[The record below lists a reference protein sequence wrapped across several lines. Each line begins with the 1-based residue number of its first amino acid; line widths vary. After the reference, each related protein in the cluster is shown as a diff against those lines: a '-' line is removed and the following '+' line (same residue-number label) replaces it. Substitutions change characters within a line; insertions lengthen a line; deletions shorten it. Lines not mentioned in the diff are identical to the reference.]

1 MRKLMSVLAV
11 FGVAAAVF
19 FTYRFY
25 LIDQLRAPVL
35 TELKDPDS
43 AIFRNERIIGMWLPK
58 KAILCGEVNAKN
70 AMGGYVGYKPFTS
83 FGGQYADIGDSDWM
97 IRTIEAQCS
106 V

>member
-1 MRKLMSVLAV
+1 MRKLMSLLAV
-11 FGVAAAVF
+11 FGIAAAAF

-25 LIDQLRAPVL
+25 LIDQLRKPVL
-35 TELKDPDS
+35 AQLKDPDS
-43 AIFRNERIIGMWLPK
+43 AIFRNERIIGTWISK

-70 AMGGYVGYKPFTS
+70 SMGGYVGYKPFTS
-83 FGGQYADIGDSDWM
+83 FGDQYADIGDSDWM